1 MKGGVSAIHS
11 LHCSFGWHLHSVPL
25 HLIWS
30 LTVRSLPLAASRNSQ
45 LSCLP
50 HIWLAYNYAH
60 SILHCIKMMSSWLPA
75 NLFKSAPAQR
85 SRGEEEGGGD
95 GGNGGG
101 GRGEWAEAMGWGAGN
116 PTPHPS
122 SCPACPPPQ
131 DGGIQGCLGAI
142 YAHLGSCGSAG
153 VSFPPR
159 AAWTVCCRVS
169 HSRRPGF
176 FSVGIYERYLH
187 LVGSTACLPSNRL
200 LPLPRETGWKRG
212 AAG

>member
-75 NLFKSAPAQR
+75 NLFKSAPAQKKLG
-85 SRGEEEGGGD
+85 RGGRAEGGG
-95 GGNGGG
+95 GEGESRGRGERVEATGWGSGSPTPCPSIRPTSPPQGGG
-101 GRGEWAEAMGWGAGN
+101 GPGCAQCTHISACCS
-116 PTPHPS
+116 PS
-122 SCPACPPPQ
+122 RCELPVVVWHAPATQ
-131 DGGIQGCLGAI
+131 AFSALAFMKYI
-142 YAHLGSCGSAG
+142 YTL
-153 VSFPPR
+153 
-159 AAWTVCCRVS
+159 
-169 HSRRPGF
+169 
-176 FSVGIYERYLH
+176 
-187 LVGSTACLPSNRL
+187 
-200 LPLPRETGWKRG
+200 
-212 AAG
+212 